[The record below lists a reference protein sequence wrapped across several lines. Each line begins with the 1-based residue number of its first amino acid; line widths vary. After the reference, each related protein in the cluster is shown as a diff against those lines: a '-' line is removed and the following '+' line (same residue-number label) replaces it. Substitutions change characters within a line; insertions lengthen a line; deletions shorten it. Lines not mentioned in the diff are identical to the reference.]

1 MRKLIAGAALALI
14 VSGAGGTAFAGEI
27 TGSGKGG
34 PNGDG
39 TPGAV
44 VGAFTPDG
52 HANSICAFSGLAD
65 GGEGEPAG
73 PGNTQNWGSI
83 PKAVRDVIAT
93 QGEHPGDACN
103 GHTGFMAGGGEEG

>member
-39 TPGAV
+39 TPGRWS
-44 VGAFTPDG
+44 GRSPPMGTPT
-52 HANSICAFSGLAD
+52 ASARSR
-65 GGEGEPAG
+65 P
-73 PGNTQNWGSI
+73 
-83 PKAVRDVIAT
+83 R
-93 QGEHPGDACN
+93 
-103 GHTGFMAGGGEEG
+103 